1 MDLRATPSGPR
12 SDHASATPRPVA
24 DVRDVTD
31 RFEVFVSERSLAWLP
46 RIRPESELPYPKA
59 VVQAALRAARA
70 AAQDDSEWARW
81 TSCLV
86 ELEYFLPD
94 RELEPYWAALDHE
107 RECIRLMGRANLHH
121 ALDRS
126 DGLTPEL
133 KASYERHGRARPR
146 FVPFG
151 IRSPLPW
158 GVWLRSSTEAE
169 SLLSE
174 RPNELRRLAPLVR
187 LVSEVSISPTLCS
200 TRP

>member
-12 SDHASATPRPVA
+12 SDQASATPNQVA

-46 RIRPESELPYPKA
+46 RIRPESELPYAKA
-59 VVQAALRAARA
+59 IVQAALRAARA
-70 AAQDDSEWARW
+70 SAQDDSEWARW

-107 RECIRLMGRANLHH
+107 RACIRLMGRANLQH
-121 ALDRS
+121 ALDRP

-133 KASYERHGRARPR
+133 KGSYERHVAGAAALRPLRDKVAAAAGRVAK
-146 FVPFG
+146 
-151 IRSPLPW
+151 
-158 GVWLRSSTEAE
+158 
-169 SLLSE
+169 
-174 RPNELRRLAPLVR
+174 ELHRG
-187 LVSEVSISPTLCS
+187 
-200 TRP
+200 